1 LGSPVWLFP
10 DGSSDSP
17 TPGHQRARVRPVSPP
32 DFPGRGRHE
41 RDDGMCAHRAEAR
54 AVEHDEDY
62 RALYRPGHLC
72 KCTDGSTPQ
81 PAMRAVSLLSF
92 IGALIVGA
100 TPVSARAQAAGST
113 TKSTAKSSTPT
124 KTHQLAHA
132 KATKGKA
139 SPGHATPTKTAAAPA
154 MTAESVPSG
163 APPVA
168 PLAPTTLLD
177 APDGQPFATLSPHVV
192 LEPVARDR
200 GWVRV
205 RAEGWVR
212 ESEVAPVDSDRVVLS
227 AADLRADPDGARG
240 KHVRWDVEVLA
251 MATADD
257 PLRKGLNPDEPY
269 LLVRGPGT
277 ESALLYVAIP
287 PSLVTAAC
295 ALASLAPVPIA
306 LAATVRV
313 GRSEPVGVP
322 ILDAQSLT
330 RR

>member
-1 LGSPVWLFP
+1 
-10 DGSSDSP
+10 
-17 TPGHQRARVRPVSPP
+17 
-32 DFPGRGRHE
+32 
-41 RDDGMCAHRAEAR
+41 
-54 AVEHDEDY
+54 
-62 RALYRPGHLC
+62 
-72 KCTDGSTPQ
+72 
-81 PAMRAVSLLSF
+81 MRAVSLLSF
-92 IGALIVGA
+92 IGALILGA

-113 TKSTAKSSTPT
+113 TRSTT
-124 KTHQLAHA
+124 KTGTSTKARQSAHA
-132 KATKGKA
+132 KATKGK
-139 SPGHATPTKTAAAPA
+139 TPSSHPTVAKAAAAPA
-154 MTAESVPSG
+154 STVESVPSG
-163 APPVA
+163 APPLA
-168 PLAPTTLLD
+168 PLAATTLRD

-192 LEPVARDR
+192 LTPVARDR

-205 RAEGWVR
+205 RAEGWVKDG
-212 ESEVAPVDSDRVVLS
+212 EVAPVDSDRVVLS

-251 MATADD
+251 MATAD

-269 LLVRGPGT
+269 LLVRGPGS

-287 PSLVTAAC
+287 PSLVTAAR

-306 LAATVRV
+306 LAATVRL